1 MVSNFRSDITAFV
14 DENLSPAARSKVL
27 AATAVTERDRL
38 INSGQASRRYT
49 THIDGRLDSDESH
62 VRGDGGGVINYK
74 FSFIGDAV
82 EFALSYLRVRVP
94 KVGGSRSQ
102 FLSESFWVSIDD
114 RYIPPGTAVNYSNI
128 SPDSTIVIG
137 NTAAYWRKADLNR
150 TGKKTLGYRAPHE
163 LDDCVSALS
172 REFGK
177 SAILARRVYDYVFP
191 GKYQPVL
198 LQSRKP
204 YVFNSPVIII
214 NEVR

>member
-1 MVSNFRSDITAFV
+1 MASNFRSDITAFV
-14 DENLSPAARSKVL
+14 DENLSAPARSKVL
-27 AATAVTERDRL
+27 AATAIAERDKL

-49 THIDGRLDSDESH
+49 THVDGRLDPDESH
-62 VRGDGGGVINYK
+62 VKGSGGGLINYK

-82 EFALSYLRVRVP
+82 EFALSYLRTRVP

-114 RYIPPGTAVNYSNI
+114 RFIPPGTGLNYANI

-137 NTAAYWRKADLNR
+137 NTAAYWRKAEVN
-150 TGKKTLGYRAPHE
+150 KKGNTYLHYRAPKE

-177 SAILARRVYDYVFP
+177 SAISARRVYDYVFP

-204 YVFNSPVIII
+204 YIFNSPVIII

>member
-1 MVSNFRSDITAFV
+1 MASNFRSDITAFV
-14 DENLSPAARSKVL
+14 DENLSAPARSKVL

-38 INSGQASRRYT
+38 INSGQASRRFT
-49 THIDGRLDSDESH
+49 TYVDGRLDPDESH

-82 EFALSYLRVRVP
+82 EFAISFLRVRVP
-94 KVGGSRSQ
+94 RVSGK
-102 FLSESFWVSIDD
+102 LSESFWVSIND
-114 RYIPPGTAVNYSNI
+114 RFIPPGTGIDYANI
-128 SPDSTIVIG
+128 SPDSTIVVG
-137 NTAAYWRKADLNR
+137 NTAAYWRRADLNR
-150 TGKKTLGYRAPHE
+150 TGNRTLGYRAPHE

-177 SAILARRVYDYVFP
+177 SAISARRVYDYVFP